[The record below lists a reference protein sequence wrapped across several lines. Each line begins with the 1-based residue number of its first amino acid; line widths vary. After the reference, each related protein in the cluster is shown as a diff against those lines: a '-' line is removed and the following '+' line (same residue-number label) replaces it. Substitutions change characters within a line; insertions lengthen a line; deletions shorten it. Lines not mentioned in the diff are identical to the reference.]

1 MFKRGAFLHWYTGE
15 GMDEMEFTEAES
27 NLQDL
32 MWVAAFLHVWF
43 GLMIDFRDS
52 AEYQQVS
59 SICLILML
67 GMLITLSDSTKKL
80 AWVTKNTSTKKKS
93 QRAKKSFTK
102 KSNNARWGPALRRTS
117 FCVELC
123 LRLPRYILYIL
134 PNLRIISN
142 PELLLG
148 WESGFVSTTF
158 RNYMDQRT

>member
-1 MFKRGAFLHWYTGE
+1 MF
-15 GMDEMEFTEAES
+15 
-27 NLQDL
+27 
-32 MWVAAFLHVWF
+32 
-43 GLMIDFRDS
+43 DFHDS

-59 SICLILML
+59 SICLTLMF
-67 GMLITLSDSTKKL
+67 GMLITLFDSTKKL

-93 QRAKKSFTK
+93 QREKKSFTK

-117 FCVELC
+117 FCCVELC

-158 RNYMDQRT
+158 RNHMDQRT